1 MKTKDLVYYPL
12 FPNESDLG
20 SERSNRV
27 KKWVNGPLLKEGIV
41 TEDESKANAYLV
53 ATGDGGMTKAAR
65 NKCDKG
71 KLLFGINCG
80 TLGFLMN
87 QIDGVEKIPRTAS
100 DLYTVEVQLMQGT
113 FYLESDEIIK
123 YLAFN
128 DIFCGGNI
136 ADFITFSIEG
146 TLSHFRNRT
155 VKGNGI
161 FLSTPQGTTG
171 FALNARGSSAV
182 LPLDTRTW
190 YVGGV
195 ATGPYPDSVFTPQ
208 KVQVE
213 VKSRKQVMGYADG
226 YEQEAAGVKK
236 IIVEPTGHK
245 VTLAFLK
252 GLDFESRRRELAQ
265 KSELGTH

>member
-1 MKTKDLVYYPL
+1 MKSKKLVYYPL
-12 FPNESDLG
+12 FPNVGDPG
-20 SERSNRV
+20 SERSDRV
-27 KKWVNGPLLKEGIV
+27 RQWLEGDLYKQGVI
-41 TEDESKANAYLV
+41 TDDESKANAYLV

-65 NKCDKG
+65 NKCDSN

-87 QIDGVEKIPRTAS
+87 QIDSDEFIPRLVN
-100 DLYTVEVQLMQGT
+100 DLHTVEVQLMQGT
-113 FYLESDEIIK
+113 FHLESDEVIK

-146 TLSHFRNRT
+146 SLSHFRNRT
-155 VKGNGI
+155 IKGNGI
-161 FLSTPQGTTG
+161 FISTPQGTTG

-208 KVQVE
+208 KVE
-213 VKSRKQVMGYADG
+213 ISVKSRKPVLGYADG
-226 YEQEAAGVKK
+226 YEQEAVGVKK
-236 IIVEPTGHK
+236 ILIEPTDHK

-252 GLDFESRRRELAQ
+252 DVDFESRRRELAQ